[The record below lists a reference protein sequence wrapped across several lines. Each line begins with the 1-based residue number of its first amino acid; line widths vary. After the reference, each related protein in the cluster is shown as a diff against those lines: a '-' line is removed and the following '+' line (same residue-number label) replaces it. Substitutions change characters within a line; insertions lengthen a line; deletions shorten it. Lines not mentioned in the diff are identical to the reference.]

1 MAYPADRKK
10 SCFFLAV
17 CMILWQNI
25 CMKKKRKYRG
35 EPIELDVIDDF
46 LPPPEKLTLKEE
58 NVKVTITLSKE
69 SVKFFKKFAG
79 KRRFPYQKM
88 IRRVLDHYVARYK
101 SA

>member
-1 MAYPADRKK
+1 
-10 SCFFLAV
+10 
-17 CMILWQNI
+17 
-25 CMKKKRKYRG
+25 MKKRTRNHN
-35 EPIELDVIDDF
+35 EPIELEVIDDF

-69 SVKFFKKFAG
+69 SVSFFKKVAG
-79 KRRFPYQKM
+79 KQRFPYQKM